1 MSEPNRLDI
10 LRHALATLRDEAE
23 PPAHLVAAA
32 LALHG
37 AALAPPAELFALRA
51 AASPEEHQALVCTSR
66 SGLWTL
72 EIFVGQ
78 SPEDQA
84 AGRGQLLLGV
94 HPDHRPTYEGRTA
107 RIFIASDDGKGEGG
121 GKGGGER
128 VLAEAVV
135 RNGELYADIMLTGLD
150 LHRRDA
156 VNVVFGPVVSP

>member
-107 RIFIASDDGKGEGG
+107 RIFIASD
-121 GKGGGER
+121 KGGDEDEGER